1 MVLLWEEW
9 HTKTKPRKHH
19 CGSWHRPFPNSKNS
33 PFQNKATWENEFYL
47 PRNNGFALSL
57 ALKQRLGATRTRPVR
72 KWDWYFEGTAIQFK
86 GIFSTKRFDHNI
98 RKLLN
103 YSCILLDPTIPCRC
117 LLSLHCS
124 KPWRNTWRYKVPSLT
139 PPPPY
144 PLIPKKR
151 VEAFCDA
158 TCVHHEKGILSLG
171 TKERKNKIINLSFY
185 HNINLLEL

>member
-9 HTKTKPRKHH
+9 HTKTKPRKYH

-72 KWDWYFEGTAIQFK
+72 RWDYDILRALPSNLKEFFPQ
-86 GIFSTKRFDHNI
+86 NV

-124 KPWRNTWRYKVPSLT
+124 KPWRNTWRYKVPTIKT
-139 PPPPY
+139 PPPP
-144 PLIPKKR
+144 PVPTHPKKKR

-158 TCVHHEKGILSLG
+158 TCVHHEKGILFLG

-185 HNINLLEL
+185 QNINLLEL